1 MLYSDRP
8 PEELARYTGF
18 LLGYLGERSRR
29 FFFETLEPHGFDPRE
44 FGLVTVVRN
53 RPGMT
58 QQELASVARIDP
70 SSMVAVL
77 DSLEERGIVERRVD
91 AKDRRRR
98 AVHLTEA
105 GERTWQAL
113 QREARKAGMAFLE
126 PLTPDERTKLNEL
139 LRKLAGLGDA

>member
-1 MLYSDRP
+1 VLYSDRP

>member
-1 MLYSDRP
+1 
-8 PEELARYTGF
+8 
-18 LLGYLGERSRR
+18 
-29 FFFETLEPHGFDPRE
+29 
-44 FGLVTVVRN
+44 
-53 RPGMT
+53 MT